1 MEMATKRW
9 INGFSKLS
17 KAAQREWV
25 AEQYGDDAGQ
35 LIMRLASFDHPDKRT
50 QEGLDHF
57 AENTIANYVMPLG
70 IAPNFM
76 IDGKTYAV
84 PMAIEESSV
93 VAAASAAAK
102 YWGTRGGFK
111 TTILGT
117 TKVGQLFFEWEGDEA
132 LLQEALPQLSLKLLE
147 RSKPHTANMVK
158 RGGGVKGI
166 TLHSYPE
173 LPNTFELRGTFETR
187 DSMGANFINTIL
199 ECWGAALPSVFS
211 ACLKLV
217 ERKTVALQSQQLSE
231 PRVLMG
237 ILSNYTP
244 ECIVRAE
251 VSCHVDEMG
260 QGAGGFTPL
269 ELSKRFHQA
278 VQLARV
284 SSYRATTHNKGI
296 FNGIDAVVIATG
308 NDFRAVEA
316 CGHAYAGRDGQY
328 RSLSNSSI
336 IDGQFRF
343 WLDIPLAL
351 GTVGGLTKAH
361 PLAAASLEIL
371 GQPGAEELMRVVA
384 ATGLAQNF
392 AAVRSLVTTGIQA
405 GHMRMHLQNILT
417 QLGAEDAKR
426 SEAETYFADKIVSV
440 AGVRAWLES

>member
-1 MEMATKRW
+1 MESAPKNW

-25 AEQYGDDAGQ
+25 AEQYGDDSGE
-35 LIMRLASFDHPDKRT
+35 LILRMASFDHPDKRI
-50 QEGLDHF
+50 QEGIDHF

-70 IAPNFM
+70 IAPNFV

-117 TKVGQLFFEWEGDEA
+117 TKVGQLFFEWAGEEA
-132 LLQEALPQLSLKLLE
+132 VLQEVLPQLSLKLLE
-147 RSKPHTANMVK
+147 RSKPHTANMEK

-166 TLHSYPE
+166 TLHVYPE

-199 ECWGAALPSVFS
+199 ECWGAALPTVLANALPSEFDQQSV
-211 ACLKLV
+211 
-217 ERKTVALQSQQLSE
+217 
-231 PRVLMG
+231 PHVLMG

-244 ECIVRAE
+244 ECVVRAE
-251 VSCHVDEMG
+251 VSCHVSQMG
-260 QGAGGFTPL
+260 QGAGGFTAE
-269 ELSKRFHQA
+269 ELAHRFHQA

-284 SSYRATTHNKGI
+284 SPYRATTHNKGI

-316 CGHAYAGRDGQY
+316 CGHAYASRDGQY
-328 RSLSNSSI
+328 RSLSQSTI
-336 IDGQFRF
+336 IDGQLRF

-371 GQPGAEELMRVVA
+371 GQPTAEALMRIVA
-384 ATGLAQNF
+384 VTGLAQNF

-417 QLGAEDAKR
+417 QLGAKDGKR
-426 SEAETYFADKIVSV
+426 SEAEAYFADKTVSV
-440 AGVRAWLES
+440 AGVRAWLEA

>member
-1 MEMATKRW
+1 MKTASTYW

-25 AEQYGDDAGQ
+25 AEHYGADAGE
-35 LIMRLASFDHPDKRT
+35 LIMRMASFDHSDKRT
-50 QEGLDHF
+50 QDGIDHF

-70 IAPNFM
+70 IAPNFI

-102 YWGTRGGFK
+102 YWGSRGGFK

-117 TKVGQLFFEWEGDEA
+117 TKVGQLFFEWKGEEA
-132 LLQEALPQLSLKLLE
+132 LLQEVLPQLSLKLLE
-147 RSKPHTANMVK
+147 RSKPHTANMEK

-166 TLHSYPE
+166 TLHTYPE
-173 LPNTFELRGTFETR
+173 LSNTYELRGTFETR

-199 ECWGAALPSVFS
+199 ECWGAALAEVFS
-211 ACLKLV
+211 V
-217 ERKTVALQSQQLSE
+217 VMVSQAGDLAV
-231 PRVLMG
+231 PHVLMG

-244 ECIVRAE
+244 ECVVRAE
-251 VSCHVDEMG
+251 VGCHISEMG
-260 QGAGGFTPL
+260 QAAGGFTAD
-269 ELSKRFHQA
+269 ELSHRFHQA

-284 SSYRATTHNKGI
+284 SPYRATTHNKGI

-328 RSLSNSSI
+328 RSLSQSSI
-336 IDGQFRF
+336 VDGQFRF

-371 GQPGAEELMRVVA
+371 GQPGAEELMRIVA

-417 QLGAEDAKR
+417 QLGAEDCKR
-426 SEAETYFADKIVSV
+426 SEAEAYFADKTVSV
-440 AGVRAWLES
+440 AGVRAWLEA

>member
-1 MEMATKRW
+1 METAPTKW

-25 AEQYGDDAGQ
+25 AEQYGDDPGE
-35 LIMRLASFDHPDKRT
+35 LIVRMASFDHPDQRI
-50 QEGLDHF
+50 QEGIDHF

-70 IAPNFM
+70 IAPNFL

-117 TKVGQLFFEWEGDEA
+117 TKVGQLFFEWNGEEA
-132 LLQEALPQLSLKLLE
+132 VLQELLPQLSLKLLE
-147 RSKPHTANMVK
+147 RSKPHTVNMER

-166 TLHSYPE
+166 TLHVYPE

-199 ECWGAALPSVFS
+199 ECWGEALPVVLAS
-211 ACLKLV
+211 CLKRL
-217 ERKTVALQSQQLSE
+217 EQNGTKPLTE

-244 ECIVRAE
+244 ECVVRAE
-251 VSCHVDEMG
+251 VSCHVSEMG
-260 QGAGGFTPL
+260 GALGGFTAD
-269 ELSKRFHQA
+269 ELAHRFHQA

-284 SSYRATTHNKGI
+284 SPYRATTHNKGI

-328 RSLSNSSI
+328 RSLSQSSI
-336 IDGQFRF
+336 VDGQFRF

-361 PLAAASLEIL
+361 PLAATSLEIL
-371 GQPGAEELMRVVA
+371 GQPGADELMRIVA

-417 QLGAEDAKR
+417 QLGAEECKR
-426 SEAETYFADKIVSV
+426 SEAEAYFADKTVSV
-440 AGVRAWLES
+440 AGVRAWLEA

>member
-1 MEMATKRW
+1 MEMAPKKW

-25 AEQYGDDAGQ
+25 AEQYGNDAGQ
-35 LIMRLASFDHPDKRT
+35 LIMRMASFDHPDERT
-50 QEGLDHF
+50 QNGIDNF

-70 IAPNFM
+70 IAPNFV
-76 IDGKTYAV
+76 IDGKAYAV

-93 VAAASAAAK
+93 VAAACAAAK

-117 TKVGQLFFEWEGDEA
+117 TKVGQLFFEWEGEEK
-132 LLQEALPQLSLKLLE
+132 LLQEVLPQLSLKLLE
-147 RSKPHTANMVK
+147 CSKPHTANMEK

-166 TLHSYPE
+166 TLHSFTE
-173 LPNTFELRGTFETR
+173 LSNTFELRGTFETR

-199 ECWGAALPSVFS
+199 ECWGSALPSVL
-211 ACLKLV
+211 AQ
-217 ERKTVALQSQQLSE
+217 ALSTFGQEVQA

-244 ECIVRAE
+244 ECVVRAE
-251 VSCHVDEMG
+251 VCCHVDDMG
-260 QGAGGFTPL
+260 QGAGGFTPW
-269 ELSKRFHQA
+269 ELSERFHQA

-284 SSYRATTHNKGI
+284 SPYRATTHNKGI

-316 CGHAYAGRDGQY
+316 CGHAYASRDGQY
-328 RSLSNSSI
+328 RSLSQSSI
-336 IDGQFRF
+336 VDGQFKF

-371 GQPGAEELMRVVA
+371 GHPGAEELMRVVA

-417 QLGAEDAKR
+417 QLGAEDDKR
-426 SEAETYFADKIVSV
+426 SEAETYFADKTVSV
-440 AGVRAWLES
+440 AGVRAWLEG

>member
-1 MEMATKRW
+1 MEMAPKKW
-9 INGFSKLS
+9 INGFSRLS

-25 AEQYGDDAGQ
+25 AEQYGADSGQ
-35 LIMRLASFDHPDKRT
+35 LIMRLAGFDHPDKRT
-50 QEGLDHF
+50 QNGLDNF
-57 AENTIANYVMPLG
+57 AENTIANFVMPLG
-70 IAPNFM
+70 IAPNFV

-117 TKVGQLFFEWEGDEA
+117 TKVGQLFFEWDGKEA
-132 LLQEALPQLSLKLLE
+132 LLREVLPQLSLKLLE
-147 RSKPHTANMVK
+147 CSKPHTVNMDE

-166 TLHSYPE
+166 TLHSFPE
-173 LPNTFELRGTFETR
+173 LPNTFELRGTFDTR

-199 ECWGAALPSVFS
+199 ECWGSSLPRVLKTCLEFNAKS
-211 ACLKLV
+211 AV
-217 ERKTVALQSQQLSE
+217 EQLAP

-244 ECIVRAE
+244 ECVVRAE
-251 VSCHVDEMG
+251 VCCHVDDMG
-260 QGAGGFTPL
+260 QGAGGFTSW
-269 ELSKRFHQA
+269 ELSERFHQA

-284 SSYRATTHNKGI
+284 SPYRATTHNKGI

-316 CGHAYAGRDGQY
+316 CGHAYASRDGQY
-328 RSLSNSSI
+328 RSLSQSSI
-336 IDGQFRF
+336 VDGQFKF

-361 PLAAASLEIL
+361 PLAAASLEVL
-371 GQPGAEELMRVVA
+371 GNPGAEELMRIVA

-426 SEAETYFADKIVSV
+426 PEAEAYFADKTVSV
-440 AGVRAWLES
+440 AGVRAWLEG

>member
-1 MEMATKRW
+1 MEMAPKKW

-25 AEQYGDDAGQ
+25 AEQYGSDSGQ
-35 LIMRLASFDHPDKRT
+35 LIMRMASFDHSDKRT
-50 QEGLDHF
+50 QSCLDNF

-70 IAPNFM
+70 VAPNFV

-132 LLQEALPQLSLKLLE
+132 VLQELLPQLSLKLLE
-147 RSKPHTANMVK
+147 RSKPHTANMEK

-166 TLHSYPE
+166 TLHSFPD
-173 LPNTFELRGTFETR
+173 LPKTFELRGTFETR

-199 ECWGAALPSVFS
+199 ECWGAALPTVL
-211 ACLKLV
+211 AQAVTDPLV
-217 ERKTVALQSQQLSE
+217 TIEE
-231 PRVLMG
+231 PLVLMG

-244 ECIVRAE
+244 ECVVRAE
-251 VSCHVDEMG
+251 VSCHVSEMG
-260 QGAGGFTPL
+260 QGAGGFTSS
-269 ELSKRFHQA
+269 ELSQRFHQA

-284 SSYRATTHNKGI
+284 SPYRATTHNKGI

-328 RSLSNSSI
+328 RSLSQSSI

-417 QLGAEDAKR
+417 QLGAEDEKR
-426 SEAETYFADKIVSV
+426 EEAEAYFADKTVSV
-440 AGVRAWLES
+440 AGVRAWLAG